1 MLALAIPPLMTTLN
15 PGLAGKPSVGRY
27 SSVVAKFL
35 SRVRLRGVG
44 ASATYGGS
52 AAAASSL
59 CAAIGP
65 SASVLFD
72 DEQLAE
78 TWAPVVRGLCG
89 QHGRVDGPRGNVQ
102 GLGHRGGGTH
112 RTGWNVVRS

>member
-1 MLALAIPPLMTTLN
+1 MLALAIPPLVTTLN

-27 SSVVAKFL
+27 SSGVAKLL

-52 AAAASSL
+52 VAAASSL

-65 SASVLFD
+65 SASVLFV
-72 DEQLAE
+72 DEQLA
-78 TWAPVVRGLCG
+78 ADVRAGRPRPLRAA
-89 QHGRVDGPRGNVQ
+89 GRVDGPRGIVH
-102 GLGHRGGGTH
+102 GLGRP
-112 RTGWNVVRS
+112 RR